1 MASTNRGNAG
11 RTGGRTGGAAASQQ
25 DSRLNGAVFHLANRE
40 RQRKIKLHTETEKA
54 TSKNEAVVLTGSGLP
69 DMRFAEDK
77 AKFSDPRRRVSD
89 GKLDRRFLNNRPDL
103 IEVHRKRGERK
114 NFIFTDDMIPE
125 DAQVINEELAEAE
138 QEEANA

>member
-1 MASTNRGNAG
+1 MATRP
-11 RTGGRTGGAAASQQ
+11 TGGKTGGTPAKSKDNGDARFDGAA
-25 DSRLNGAVFHLANRE
+25 FHLAQRE

-54 TSKNEAVVLTGSGLP
+54 KSKNEAVVLTEAGLP

-103 IEVHRKRGERK
+103 VELHRKRGERK

-125 DAQVINEELAEAE
+125 GAELIEDELAEAE
-138 QEEANA
+138 EEANA